1 MEVDRATED
10 RSQDATRNG
19 VLTSKPNERAG
30 TLKHSMNKLWQ
41 RRFWVGTI
49 VLLSALAGPLGAS
62 AQTSQLDQDD
72 PVKLFERGQDAHAK
86 SDYKTAI
93 EFYDAAIRLK
103 PEFPEAEFQR
113 AMALLFSNHKDEA
126 LKGFNRAVELR
137 PDWAYAYARFGSQ
150 LSAYFNDDKNGEP
163 ILRKA
168 IELEP
173 DNEEALVAL
182 ADLRARAGDR
192 NEALLLSRRATS
204 SKQATASTW
213 RRRSFIEIGA
223 GDRMAALAS
232 VDKALALN
240 PNDLGARYDRA
251 KLRLDVGDK
260 PGAYD
265 DLRVL
270 DQAGHGNNLPGA
282 FELAQLYER
291 AGRNEDALR
300 ILDALAEKDRKA
312 PEVVAL
318 RAELSGGDGS
328 TAEERAAL
336 EQWLERE
343 PKNATLL
350 ARLGAAY
357 RLVDPLKSQD
367 YYYRASQLEP
377 NNAKFAI
384 GYAAALIQSR
394 RFAEAIS
401 ILRRV
406 ILKTPDEYTAHT
418 NLALALFESKD
429 FRGAIT
435 ECEWIIG
442 ARPEVVVT
450 YFYLAIAH
458 DNLQEY
464 PEALDAYERFLAR
477 ATPAANQL
485 EIDKVNFRLP
495 ILRDQIKRGQGK
507 RKTS

>member
-1 MEVDRATED
+1 MELYRATK
-10 RSQDATRNG
+10 RHRQDATRNS
-19 VLTSKPNERAG
+19 VLTSNA
-30 TLKHSMNKLWQ
+30 TSAHSSANMNGFSQ
-41 RRFWVGTI
+41 RRLLIGLII
-49 VLLSALAGPLGAS
+49 VLCPILFSVPGAA
-62 AQTSQLDQDD
+62 AQTNVGQDD

-86 SDYKTAI
+86 SDFKTAI

-113 AMALLFSNHKDEA
+113 ALALLFSNRKDEA

-137 PDWAYAYARFGSQ
+137 PDWAFAYARFGSQ
-150 LSAYFNDDKNGEP
+150 LSTYLNDPRNGEP

-182 ADLRARAGDR
+182 ADVRAAAGDR
-192 NEALLLSRRATS
+192 NEALVLSRRATS
-204 SKQATASTW
+204 SKQATAATW
-213 RRRSFIEIGA
+213 RKRAFIEVGA
-223 GDRMAALAS
+223 GDPVAALAS
-232 VDKALALN
+232 LDRALTLEPDN
-240 PNDLGARYDRA
+240 LGAIDQRA
-251 KLRLDVGDK
+251 KLLLDLGDK
-260 PGAYD
+260 ARAIED
-265 DLRVL
+265 IRVL
-270 DQAGHGNNLPGA
+270 DKAGQGSSLAGA
-282 FELAQLYER
+282 LELAQMYER

-300 ILDALAEKDRKA
+300 VLDALPEKDHNA
-312 PEVVAL
+312 AEAVTL
-318 RAELSGGDGS
+318 RAELTGGDGS

-336 EQWLERE
+336 EQLLERE

-357 RLVDPLKSQD
+357 RRIDPLKSQD

-394 RFAEAIS
+394 RFPEAIT

-406 ILKTPDEYTAHT
+406 LSKAPDEYTAHT

-429 FRGAIT
+429 FRGAIL
-435 ECEWIIG
+435 EYEWIAS
-442 ARPEVVVT
+442 ARPDLVVT
-450 YFYLAIAH
+450 YFFLAIAH

-464 PEALDAYERFLAR
+464 PEALAAYEKFLAR
-477 ATPAANQL
+477 ANPASNQL
-485 EIDKVNFRLP
+485 EIDKVNLRLP
-495 ILRDQIKRGQGK
+495 VLRDQIKRGQGK